1 MRRSFLS
8 LKCERARVTAALAP
22 DAELTELERRL
33 LDAHLARCPE
43 CTAFAAGVEVATAV
57 VRSTE
62 RVPLTHPIH
71 VSAWR
76 RRAPIHLRNVAATA
90 AIVLMAF
97 GLSWRG
103 TLPAQEHAAGAR
115 DSASTIVFAV
125 DTQQELDEMRQVR
138 RGELLAAG
146 NSAAPPVRHPGT
158 QPT

>member
-1 MRRSFLS
+1 MTS
-8 LKCERARVTAALAP
+8 ALAP

-43 CTAFAAGVEVATAV
+43 CAAFAAGVEAATAL
-57 VRSTE
+57 VRNTE
-62 RVPLTHPIH
+62 HVPLAYPIH
-71 VSAWR
+71 VSVWR
-76 RRAPIHLRNVAATA
+76 RRASVHLRNVAATA

-103 TLPAQEHAAGAR
+103 ALPVQGNAPGAR
-115 DSASTIVFAV
+115 DSASSIVFAV

-146 NSAAPPVRHPGT
+146 SIAAPPARSGT

>member
-1 MRRSFLS
+1 
-8 LKCERARVTAALAP
+8 VTSALAP

-43 CTAFAAGVEVATAV
+43 CTAFAAGVEAATAV
-57 VRSTE
+57 VRNTE
-62 RVPLTHPIH
+62 RVPLTYPIH
-71 VSAWR
+71 ISAWR
-76 RRAPIHLRNVAATA
+76 RRVSVHLRNVAATA

-103 TLPAQEHAAGAR
+103 ALPVQERAPGAR
-115 DSASTIVFAV
+115 DAASTIVFAV

-138 RGELLAAG
+138 RGELLAA
-146 NSAAPPVRHPGT
+146 SSTSAPPVRHHPGT

>member
-1 MRRSFLS
+1 MTS
-8 LKCERARVTAALAP
+8 ALAP

-43 CTAFAAGVEVATAV
+43 CTAFAAGVEAATAL

-62 RVPLTHPIH
+62 HVPLTYPIH
-71 VSAWR
+71 VSVWR
-76 RRAPIHLRNVAATA
+76 RRASVHLRNVAATA

-103 TLPAQEHAAGAR
+103 ALPVQERAPGAR
-115 DSASTIVFAV
+115 DAASTIVFAV

-146 NSAAPPVRHPGT
+146 SIAALPARSGT

>member
-1 MRRSFLS
+1 MRRSEQNVR
-8 LKCERARVTAALAP
+8 CERARVTSALAP

-43 CTAFAAGVEVATAV
+43 CTAFAAGVEAATAV

-62 RVPLTHPIH
+62 RVPLPHPIH

-76 RRAPIHLRNVAATA
+76 RRTSIHLRNVAATA

-97 GLSWRG
+97 GLSSRG
-103 TLPAQEHAAGAR
+103 ALPVQEHAAGAR

-138 RGELLAAG
+138 RGELLAAAG
-146 NSAAPPVRHPGT
+146 IPALPARHPGT

>member
-1 MRRSFLS
+1 MRRSERNAR
-8 LKCERARVTAALAP
+8 CERARVTSALAP

-43 CTAFAAGVEVATAV
+43 CTAFAAGVEAATAL

-62 RVPLTHPIH
+62 PVPLTYPIH
-71 VSAWR
+71 VSVWR
-76 RRAPIHLRNVAATA
+76 RRAFVHLRNVAATA

-103 TLPAQEHAAGAR
+103 ALPVQERAPGASVAAGA
-115 DSASTIVFAV
+115 SGFAV

-146 NSAAPPVRHPGT
+146 SSPALPARHPGT